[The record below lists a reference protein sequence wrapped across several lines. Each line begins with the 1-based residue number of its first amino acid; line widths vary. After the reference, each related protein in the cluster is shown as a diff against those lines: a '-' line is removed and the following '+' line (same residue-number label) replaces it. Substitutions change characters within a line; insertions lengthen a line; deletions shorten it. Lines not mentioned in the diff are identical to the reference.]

1 MTVAVDDVLKA
12 TWQANVSAPQ
22 TIVQAV
28 FWYKVL
34 DFVGGTE
41 EEIGDEIIARILL
54 MMQDIQLDF
63 TTSYDA
69 NLIKV
74 VNQSKKEFVQDANP
88 AFVGTGSA
96 LDGNPAQVAV
106 ECLAR
111 GVQLGHTGRKYHGPV
126 ADTSLDNGQLSAAA
140 LIRFQLFTTKYEE
153 QFTGGVSFNTY
164 VPGTAQIGVGGVVQ
178 GFRNFEEGRGFVQE
192 TCRTQ
197 RRRTPGRGLG

>member
-1 MTVAVDDVLKA
+1 MTVAQDDVLKA
-12 TWQANVSAPQ
+12 TWQANVSSPQ

-28 FWYKVL
+28 FWYKVVG
-34 DFVGGTE
+34 FVGGTE
-41 EEIGDEIIARILL
+41 EEIGDEVIARILL

-74 VNQSKKEFVQDANP
+74 VNQSKKEFVGDDNP

-96 LDGNPAQVAV
+96 VDGNPAQVAV
-106 ECLAR
+106 QVLAR

-126 ADTSLDNGQLSAAA
+126 ADSSLDNGQLQAAS
-140 LIRFQLFTTKYEE
+140 LTRFQAFALKYED
-153 QFTGGVSFNTY
+153 QFVGGVSLNTY
-164 VPGTAQIGVGGVVQ
+164 APGTAQIGVGGVVQ
-178 GFRNFEEGRGFVQE
+178 GFRQFEAGRSFVQE